1 MFPVWLRMEI
11 PLRVWNL
18 RVIPDKFQVRSRF
31 AYRNSSFLNPWWTA
45 PFENRRW
52 TRWDVL
58 DWFVESLLIDSRASH
73 VSWDSRLRPFRSKI
87 RFGYRKSHAR
97 PNSLRSKLSSRVD
110 IISIRR
116 YQHQRDLLEKN
127 NNFVS
132 IYRAS
137 LHRGTYPH
145 RCSGLLNNAKVVV

>member
-1 MFPVWLRMEI
+1 M
-11 PLRVWNL
+11 
-18 RVIPDKFQVRSRF
+18 
-31 AYRNSSFLNPWWTA
+31 
-45 PFENRRW
+45 
-52 TRWDVL
+52 L

-87 RFGYRKSHAR
+87 RFGYRNAKE
-97 PNSLRSKLSSRVD
+97 SRETELVAFQTFVSRD

-145 RCSGLLNNAKVVV
+145 GCSGLLNNAKVVV

>member
-1 MFPVWLRMEI
+1 M
-11 PLRVWNL
+11 
-18 RVIPDKFQVRSRF
+18 
-31 AYRNSSFLNPWWTA
+31 
-45 PFENRRW
+45 
-52 TRWDVL
+52 L
-58 DWFVESLLIDSRASH
+58 DWFVESTAEPVTFLGIRVYGHSEVKLDS
-73 VSWDSRLRPFRSKI
+73 DI
-87 RFGYRKSHAR
+87 GTRKSHAR